1 MLTAL
6 RYSVS
11 FLSPPRHEGRA
22 TSGLVKLSTVGEAY
36 QMFHPAKNTAI
47 TKSTMPAQPKPLFN
61 QVAEITL
68 HYQSTVKPSQR
79 PKVTCSSDAYTIFM
93 NHWNPHQL
101 ELQEEFKVML
111 LNRAHKV
118 LGIVNIS
125 LGGIAGTV
133 ADPKLIYAAA
143 LKAGSSALICAHNH
157 PSGNL
162 RMSQADLSLTQKLKA
177 AGAFLDLPIQDHLI
191 ISAEGY
197 YSFADEGV
205 L

>member
-1 MLTAL
+1 MSIL
-6 RYSVS
+6 
-11 FLSPPRHEGRA
+11 P
-22 TSGLVKLSTVGEAY
+22 
-36 QMFHPAKNTAI
+36 
-47 TKSTMPAQPKPLFN
+47 KSLFN

-79 PKVTCSSDAYTIFM
+79 PKVTCSSDAYTIFI

-125 LGGIAGTV
+125 LGGIAGTI

-143 LKAGSSALICAHNH
+143 LKAGSSSIIAAHSH

-162 RMSQADLSLTQKLKA
+162 TPSRADLSLTQKLKE
-177 AGAFLDLPIQDHLI
+177 AGEFLDLPMQDHLI
-191 ISAEGY
+191 VTAEGY
-197 YSFADEGV
+197 YSFEDQGV